1 GADVKL
7 AKNEKEELLLEL
19 FPQVAEK
26 YLKDKVLAKY
36 EANRQKRLEAE
47 KQKVLEEKRK
57 YEAMTEQEKLQRLLD
72 GLENYFC

>member
-1 GADVKL
+1 M
-7 AKNEKEELLLEL
+7 

-47 KQKVLEEKRK
+47 KQAILEEKRK

-72 GLENYFC
+72 GLANYFC